1 MLELKEFIALCK
13 QYCPEWEHYEDWDD
27 GEYWVSFTHLSD
39 YALCMY
45 QYTDNKIFIPQKLIY
60 ENGECVAAN
69 EDGVQPTTWEEHII
83 INVED
88 PDAKDKVIKCL
99 IKLHQDYK
107 QIQQELK
114 LSKIEEDF

>member
-1 MLELKEFIALCK
+1 MLSLDEFVALCK

-39 YALCMY
+39 YAICMY
-45 QYTDNKIFIPQKLIY
+45 QYTDNKIYIPQKLIY

-69 EDGVQPTTWEEHII
+69 DDGIQPKTWEEHII

-88 PDAKDKVIKCL
+88 TDAKDRFIKCL

-107 QIQQELK
+107 QIQQDLK
-114 LSKIEEDF
+114 LTKIKEDF

>member
-13 QYCPEWEHYEDWDD
+13 QYCPEWENYEDWGD
-27 GEYWVSFTHLSD
+27 GEYWVYFKNTSE

-45 QYTDNKIFIPQKLIY
+45 QYAQNKIFMPY
-60 ENGECVAAN
+60 EIMY
-69 EDGVQPTTWEEHII
+69 EDGDFIVITDKGVPPKEWEEQIE

-88 PDAKDKVIKCL
+88 PDAKDRVIEIL
-99 IKLHQDYK
+99 IKLHQYYK

-114 LSKIEEDF
+114 LTKIKEDF